1 MLKSKIYLK
10 IRRCGEMGKKVQ
22 EKKKLKQESI
32 TVKKNT
38 NFSEWYREI
47 IIKSELAD
55 YSEVSGCIVFRPLA
69 YAIWERIRAET
80 EKRLK
85 KIGIE
90 TVYFPLFIPEKLLS
104 KEAEHVDGFS
114 PEVAWVT
121 EAGNSKLKEKLAIR
135 PTSET
140 IMYPSYAKWIRSWRD
155 LPLRLNQWNNVV
167 RWEFKH
173 PTPFLRSREF
183 LWNEGHTVFATKEEA
198 ESERNQILG
207 IYQEIT
213 SKYLA
218 LPGILGKKSHKEK
231 FAGAVAS
238 YSIEHLM
245 PDGKA
250 IQGPDF
256 HNDGQNFSKAFDITF
271 IDQNNNKQYAWQNTW
286 AITTREIGVMVAVHS
301 DDKGLILPPKVAP
314 TQVIIIPIL
323 TKQMSKKQVL
333 DEAKKIEHEL
343 ECNLRVKLDD
353 RSEYT
358 PGWKFNE
365 WELKGVPLRVEIGP
379 RDIVKKQVIVVRRD
393 TGQKKTVNVNDLF
406 KEIVKDLNSI
416 QKDLYSKAQK
426 ILQDNTHKVNDYT
439 EFTKILH
446 TKGGILQVCWC
457 GEISCE
463 ELIKEKTSAKIT
475 NIPFEQGKL
484 FSDCIYCGK
493 KAKMIVNF
501 AKSY

>member
-1 MLKSKIYLK
+1 MVN
-10 IRRCGEMGKKVQ
+10 KVQ
-22 EKKKLKQESI
+22 EKKKIKQESI

-69 YAIWERIRAET
+69 YAIWEIIRAET
-80 EKRLK
+80 KKRLK

-104 KEAEHVDGFS
+104 KEAEHVEGFS

-121 EAGNSKLKEKLAIR
+121 EAGNSPLKEKLAIR

-140 IMYPSYAKWIRSWRD
+140 IMYPSYSKWIRSWRD

-198 ESERNQILG
+198 EKEKNQILR

-213 SKYLA
+213 TKYLA
-218 LPGILGKKSHKEK
+218 LPGILGKKSQKEK

-271 IDQNNNKQYAWQNTW
+271 IDKTNTEQYAWQNTW

-301 DDKGLILPPKVAP
+301 DNKGLILPPKVAP
-314 TQVIIIPIL
+314 TQVIIIPIF

-333 DEAKKIEHEL
+333 DEAQKIFQEL
-343 ECNLRVKLDD
+343 HPTLRIKLDA
-353 RSEYT
+353 REEYT

-365 WELKGVPLRVEIGP
+365 WELKGVPLRIEIGP
-379 RDIVKKQVIVVRRD
+379 RDIANNQVIVVRRD
-393 TGQKKTVNVNDLF
+393 TGKKRIVKVNGLQ
-406 KEIVKDLNSI
+406 KEIVKDLDII
-416 QKDLYSKAQK
+416 QKDLYSKAEK
-426 ILQDNTHKVNDYT
+426 TLLENTHQVTDYA
-439 EFTKILH
+439 EFKTILE
-446 TKGGILQVCWC
+446 TKGGLLQVCWC
-457 GEISCE
+457 GETSCE
-463 ELIKEKTSAKIT
+463 ETIKEQTSAKIT
-475 NIPFEQGKL
+475 NIPFEQGTI
-484 FSDCIYCGK
+484 FSDCIYCRK